1 MPMTRALPT
10 GSGFTD
16 GAPRTIG
23 RDGHILIDDP
33 SLSRGHAE
41 IRFVDGKIRLRDLGS
56 TNGTY
61 LIIDNSLVAIRECYV
76 SPDQPVVLGSRRYTV
91 KALLASIGIYASYS
105 DDVGLVIKSS
115 NPADKTVTIE
125 TDLDELVSHTI
136 SRLYE

>member
-1 MPMTRALPT
+1 MTRELPT
-10 GSGFTD
+10 GSGFTE

-23 RDGHILIDDP
+23 RDGYILIDDP
-33 SLSRGHAE
+33 SISRGHAE

-61 LIIDNSLVAIRECYV
+61 LIIDNSLVEIRESFV
-76 SPDQPVVLGSRRYTV
+76 APDQQIVLGSRKYTV

-105 DDVGLVIKSS
+105 DGVGLVIKSS
-115 NPADKTVTIE
+115 NSADKSVKIE

-136 SRLYE
+136 SKLYG